1 MKSLLS
7 KHLAVLALLLF
18 GGNAVADHNLWL
30 GVKAGTLGLGVEG
43 AWRPIPWLDLRLG
56 ANQYRYKDSG
66 SQAGI
71 NYDAELN
78 LDNFYGTANFRFPLS
93 PMRFSAGAYS
103 NGNQIDMISDEATT
117 AFNIGGTIYP
127 ADAVGTLTSTTS
139 FETMSPYVGVG
150 FDFDLFDKV
159 GLSLDLGV
167 LWQGEPAVTLESDGL
182 LANDPLFLD
191 ALETERQ
198 QIESEFE
205 DYKAWPVIS
214 LGFNYQFM

>member
-1 MKSLLS
+1 MKSLVS
-7 KHLAVLALLLF
+7 KHLAVLGLLLL
-18 GGNAVADHNLWL
+18 GGNAMADHNLWL

-43 AWRPIPWLDLRLG
+43 AWRPIPWLDVRLG
-56 ANQYRYKDSG
+56 ANQFSYEEGG

-71 NYDAELN
+71 NYDAELS

-93 PMRFSAGAYS
+93 PMRFSVGAYS
-103 NGNQIDMISDEATT
+103 NGNEIGMTSDEAT

-139 FETMSPYVGVG
+139 FASTSPYVGIG

-159 GLSLDLGV
+159 GLSMDLGV
-167 LWQGEPAVTLESDGL
+167 LWQGEPAVTLESDGV
-182 LANDPLFLD
+182 LANDPLFLN
-191 ALETERQ
+191 ALEIERQ

>member
-1 MKSLLS
+1 MQSLIS
-7 KHLAVLALLLF
+7 KTLALLSLSLL
-18 GGNAVADHNLWL
+18 GGNAMADHNLWL

-56 ANQYRYKDSG
+56 ANQFTYDDRG

-71 NYDAELN
+71 NYDAELS

-103 NGNQIDMISDEATT
+103 NGNELNMVSREAT

-127 ADAVGTLTSTTS
+127 ADAVGTLTSTTDFDS
-139 FETMSPYVGVG
+139 MSPYVGVG
-150 FDFDLFDKV
+150 FDFDVFDKV

-167 LWQGEPAVTLESDGL
+167 LWQGDPNVSLESDGL
-182 LANDPLFLD
+182 LATDPLFME

-214 LGFNYQFM
+214 LGFNYKFM